1 MGKNFYLDLWGCR
14 LDALVTVDTKPGF
27 FSALEAFGAER
38 GERGEMEIDRA
49 RERICAGSIFGFA
62 VLYHFEYIKLNST
75 DKTHL

>member
-49 RERICAGSIFGFA
+49 REREFVLA
-62 VLYHFEYIKLNST
+62 VFLGLLSCITLNT
-75 DKTHL
+75 LN